1 MHAWLNDIDDDTFE
15 IAGVADEDE
24 FDDSVLAATLYVA
37 VNHSCSLPEP
47 VGPYPKASSL
57 LYAER
62 LPDEEKYPSG
72 DLIPIYLRK
81 ESVSMNHCNRY
92 CSFPWLVGSKGNCK
106 LIRTF
111 AV

>member
-62 LPDEEKYPSG
+62 LPDEENYPSG

-81 ESVSMNHCNRY
+81 ENVSMNHCKRT
-92 CSFPWLVGSKGNCK
+92 CSFPWLVGSEGNCK

>member
-24 FDDSVLAATLYVA
+24 FYDSVLAATLYVA

-81 ESVSMNHCNRY
+81 ENVSMNHCNRY

-106 LIRTF
+106 LIRKV